1 MKQIVWVCVILAV
14 LIMIFVYLNWFYKPS
29 KSKPVLT
36 VNSNIEVAKN
46 LKSKGWTMYG
56 SDKCK
61 FCRKQKEEL
70 GDGFSHIEYID
81 CETNPEK
88 CAELGNVGIPFWKCS
103 DGRTMNGYQT
113 LDQLKTNM

>member
-1 MKQIVWVCVILAV
+1 
-14 LIMIFVYLNWFYKPS
+14 
-29 KSKPVLT
+29 
-36 VNSNIEVAKN
+36 
-46 LKSKGWTMYG
+46 MYG